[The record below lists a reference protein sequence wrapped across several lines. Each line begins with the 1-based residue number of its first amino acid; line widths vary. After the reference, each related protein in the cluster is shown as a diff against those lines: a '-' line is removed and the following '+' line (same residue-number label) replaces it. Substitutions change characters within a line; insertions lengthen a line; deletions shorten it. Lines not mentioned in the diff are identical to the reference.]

1 MSFRFETILRL
12 NKKKEDLLQRG
23 MGQINVHYQRQKDQ
37 QQFMQDATAASK
49 DELNQRKRSGV
60 SVETMILYDNF
71 ASGTQTHVEKQNKI
85 ISEINTKLEAKR
97 EEVVEAMRKR
107 RTMEILKERDMLK
120 ERKVMERK
128 ETAILDEVAS
138 NLWVRNNLGTYNEI

>member
-23 MGQINVHYQRQKDQ
+23 MGQINAHYQRQKDQ
-37 QQFMQDATAASK
+37 QQFVQDATAASK
-49 DELNQRKRSGV
+49 DELNEKKKLGV

-71 ASGTQTHVEKQNKI
+71 ARGTQIHIEKQNKI

-97 EEVVEAMRKR
+97 QEVVEAMRKR

-120 ERKVMERK
+120 ERKVRERK

-138 NLWVRNNLGTYNEI
+138 NLWMKNN

>member
-1 MSFRFETILRL
+1 MSFRFETMLRL
-12 NKKKEDLLQRG
+12 NKKTEDLLQKG

-49 DELNQRKRSGV
+49 DELNQKKRSGV
-60 SVETMILYDNF
+60 SLETMILYDNF
-71 ASGTQTHVEKQNKI
+71 ARGTQTHIEKQNKI

-120 ERKVMERK
+120 ERKVRERK

-138 NLWVRNNLGTYNEI
+138 NLWGRNL

>member
-12 NKKKEDLLQRG
+12 NKKKEDLLQRD
-23 MGQINVHYQRQKDQ
+23 MGKINVHYQRQKDQ
-37 QQFMQDATAASK
+37 EQFMQDATEASK
-49 DELNQRKRSGV
+49 DELNQKKRSGV

-71 ASGTQTHVEKQNKI
+71 ARGTRTQVEKQGKI

-120 ERKVMERK
+120 ERKVRERK

-138 NLWVRNNLGTYNEI
+138 NLWMRNK

>member
-12 NKKKEDLLQRG
+12 NKKKEDLLQKD

-37 QQFMQDATAASK
+37 QQFIQDATSASK
-49 DELNQRKRSGV
+49 DERSQKKRSGV

-71 ASGTQTHVEKQNKI
+71 ARGTQTHVEKQSKI

-120 ERKVMERK
+120 ERKVRERK

-138 NLWVRNNLGTYNEI
+138 NLWMRNN

>member
-37 QQFMQDATAASK
+37 QQFMQDATAVSK
-49 DELNQRKRSGV
+49 DELNQKKRSGV

-71 ASGTQTHVEKQNKI
+71 ARGTQTHIEKQNKI

-120 ERKVMERK
+120 ERKVRERK

-138 NLWVRNNLGTYNEI
+138 NLWMRNN

>member
-12 NKKKEDLLQRG
+12 NKKKEDLLQKD

-37 QQFMQDATAASK
+37 QQFIQDATSASK
-49 DELNQRKRSGV
+49 DELNQKKRSGV

-71 ASGTQTHVEKQNKI
+71 ARGTQTHVEKQSKI

-120 ERKVMERK
+120 ERKVRERK

-138 NLWVRNNLGTYNEI
+138 NLWMRNN

>member
-23 MGQINVHYQRQKDQ
+23 MGQINAHYQRQKDQ
-37 QQFMQDATAASK
+37 QQFMQDAIAVSK

-71 ASGTQTHVEKQNKI
+71 ARGTQTHVEKQSKI

-120 ERKVMERK
+120 ERKVRERK

-138 NLWVRNNLGTYNEI
+138 NLWMRNN

>member
-12 NKKKEDLLQRG
+12 NKKKEDLLQRD
-23 MGQINVHYQRQKDQ
+23 MGQINVHYQRQQDR
-37 QQFMQDATAASK
+37 QQFMQDATEASK
-49 DELNQRKRSGV
+49 DELNQKKRSGV

-71 ASGTQTHVEKQNKI
+71 ARGTRTQVEKQGKI

-120 ERKVMERK
+120 ERKVRERK

-138 NLWVRNNLGTYNEI
+138 NLWMRKT

>member
-12 NKKKEDLLQRG
+12 NKKKEDLLQKG

-37 QQFMQDATAASK
+37 QQFMQDATAVSK
-49 DELNQRKRSGV
+49 DELNQKKRSGV

-71 ASGTQTHVEKQNKI
+71 ARGTQTHVEKQSKI

-97 EEVVEAMRKR
+97 EELVEAMRKR

-120 ERKVMERK
+120 ERKVRERK

-138 NLWVRNNLGTYNEI
+138 NLWMRNN

>member
-1 MSFRFETILRL
+1 LSFRFETILRL
-12 NKKKEDLLQRG
+12 NKKKEDLLQKD

-37 QQFMQDATAASK
+37 QQFIQDATSASK
-49 DELNQRKRSGV
+49 DELNQKKRLSI

-71 ASGTQTHVEKQNKI
+71 ARGTQTHVEKQSKI

-107 RTMEILKERDMLK
+107 RTIEILKERDMLK
-120 ERKVMERK
+120 ERKVRERK

-138 NLWVRNNLGTYNEI
+138 NLWMRNN

>member
-37 QQFMQDATAASK
+37 QQFMQDATAVSK
-49 DELNQRKRSGV
+49 DELNQKKRSGV

-71 ASGTQTHVEKQNKI
+71 ARGTQTHVEKQSKI

-120 ERKVMERK
+120 ERKVRERK

-138 NLWVRNNLGTYNEI
+138 NLWMRNN

>member
-12 NKKKEDLLQRG
+12 NKKKEDLLQKG

-37 QQFMQDATAASK
+37 QQFMQDATAVSK
-49 DELNQRKRSGV
+49 DELNQKKRSGV

-71 ASGTQTHVEKQNKI
+71 ARGTQTHIEKQNKI

-120 ERKVMERK
+120 ERKVRERK

-138 NLWVRNNLGTYNEI
+138 NLWMRNN

>member
-12 NKKKEDLLQRG
+12 NKKKEDLLQKG

-37 QQFMQDATAASK
+37 QQFIQDATSASK
-49 DELNQRKRSGV
+49 DELSQKKRSDI

-71 ASGTQTHVEKQNKI
+71 ARGTQTHVEKQSKI

-107 RTMEILKERDMLK
+107 RTIEILKERDMLK
-120 ERKVMERK
+120 ERKVRERK

-138 NLWVRNNLGTYNEI
+138 NLWMRNN

>member
-23 MGQINVHYQRQKDQ
+23 MGQINAHYQRQKDQ
-37 QQFMQDATAASK
+37 QQFMQDATAVSK
-49 DELNQRKRSGV
+49 DELNQKKRSGA

-71 ASGTQTHVEKQNKI
+71 ARGTQTHIEKQNKI

-120 ERKVMERK
+120 ERKVRERK

-138 NLWVRNNLGTYNEI
+138 NLWMRNN

>member
-1 MSFRFETILRL
+1 MTTFTR
-12 NKKKEDLLQRG
+12 
-23 MGQINVHYQRQKDQ
+23 
-37 QQFMQDATAASK
+37 
-49 DELNQRKRSGV
+49 
-60 SVETMILYDNF
+60 
-71 ASGTQTHVEKQNKI
+71 GTQTHIEKQSKI

-120 ERKVMERK
+120 ERKVRERK

-138 NLWVRNNLGTYNEI
+138 NLWMRNN

>member
-12 NKKKEDLLQRG
+12 NKKKEDLLQRD
-23 MGQINVHYQRQKDQ
+23 MGQINVHYQLQQDR
-37 QQFMQDATAASK
+37 QQFMQDAAEASK
-49 DELNQRKRSGV
+49 AELNQKKRSGV

-71 ASGTQTHVEKQNKI
+71 SRGTRAQVEKQGKVI
-85 ISEINTKLEAKR
+85 EEINAKLEAKR

-120 ERKVMERK
+120 ERKEMKRK

-138 NLWVRNNLGTYNEI
+138 NLWMRKI

>member
-1 MSFRFETILRL
+1 LSFRFETILRL

-71 ASGTQTHVEKQNKI
+71 ASGIRTNVEKQSKI

-120 ERKVMERK
+120 ERKVRERK
-128 ETAILDEVAS
+128 ETAMLDEVAS
-138 NLWVRNNLGTYNEI
+138 NLWMRNN